1 MSQPSTNGD
10 TTSTGPAVK
19 MTITNPETG
28 IPTVVTGQTTA
39 DKPKEQS
46 TEAEIDWQ
54 ERYSGQLKVNRDL
67 EGKLNSLRNGLAGA
81 LGLEDKKA
89 STDDLVTKLTES
101 VDSIKHDLLVEQVA
115 RENKIVDSDDLELLR
130 GLTDETAMRKL
141 AARLAATDEPET
153 GNARKPKAPKPDG
166 SVGTGDG
173 KPKLKAGDAGKA
185 EAARRFGDKGQNK

>member
-1 MSQPSTNGD
+1 MSQPATNGE

-19 MTITNPETG
+19 VTLTNPETG
-28 IPTVVTGQTTA
+28 TPNVVTAQTDA
-39 DKPKEQS
+39 EKSKEQGPDP
-46 TEAEIDWQ
+46 EIDWQ

-89 STDDLVTKLTES
+89 STDDLVAELTKS
-101 VDSIKHDLLVEQVA
+101 VGSIKHELLVATVA
-115 RENKIVDSDDLELLR
+115 NENKIDDKDDLELLR

-141 AARLAATDEPET
+141 AARLAVTDEPET
-153 GNARKPKAPKPDG
+153 GNVRKPKAPKPDG